1 MMLLKKLRP
10 FFPPLETL
18 QSLNLRTALF
28 RCLEHAKKDGILGRD
43 SVLRKSMLDDCKG
56 ERLEEILAVFSNA
69 VLKNVIQTAGESS
82 ASPIAQRLALENFS
96 YAGERA
102 VLSALIL
109 AHKVSL
115 HSQLQEKEDANARYH
130 DFADLLNLVDRR
142 ITRRHEQLKL
152 ASKERGPPDALSS
165 RDIRALQDEVEKNW
179 SGREEWLESI
189 LYGDT
194 RVRRGGLLA
203 AKFDSVWRHVEDGS
217 IGDVEEN
224 KQIGLL
230 EQLDAR
236 VRSQEARLARWR
248 DFGKTLSKSGGPSPS
263 KKKVSAALEGKR
275 IDLGFNLHQGLQ
287 INRSNTSETVEATS
301 HASLKEYTH
310 LIESMKVKL
319 ANVEEAPA
327 VEVAKESPF
336 PDHRSSIAAEK
347 DEPTANDEWS
357 SASDTDEAPGGATS
371 YTKESSSTQEM
382 DPSRGYLE
390 NQSTTTSQGQRAGV
404 AVALDNHPP
413 ETVQKYGRGAGPSKY
428 PLSRTPP
435 PIPVPEHSQ
444 SIDSESDLAGQILNS
459 VSTSSPS
466 PKKARHTLS
475 LAERTRLS
483 MSRASHSQYSDL
495 HDDIDNL
502 ADLPR
507 LSAKPRPQPPESSSS
522 EGDKHAD
529 LIQRTRQS
537 MAGFEAAQKRAQIER
552 RRSVK
557 DAKKQQRE
565 SRHFPTLD
573 EEHSPGQIDPAQL
586 IEGDPDYE
594 SVFKSRPKI
603 KTSPA
608 VSPTRSW
615 E

>member
-1 MMLLKKLRP
+1 
-10 FFPPLETL
+10 
-18 QSLNLRTALF
+18 
-28 RCLEHAKKDGILGRD
+28 
-43 SVLRKSMLDDCKG
+43 MLDDCKG
-56 ERLEEILAVFSNA
+56 ERLEEILALFSNA
-69 VLKNVIQTAGESS
+69 VLKKIIQTAGETT
-82 ASPIAQRLALENFS
+82 APPITQRLALENVS
-96 YAGERA
+96 YSGERA

-115 HSQLQEKEDANARYH
+115 HSQLKEKEDASARYH
-130 DFADLLNLVDRR
+130 DFADLLNLDDRR

-152 ASKERGPPDALSS
+152 TTKERGPPDALSWG
-165 RDIRALQDEVEKNW
+165 DVRALQDEVKKNW
-179 SGREEWLESI
+179 SGSEEWLESI

-194 RVRRGGLLA
+194 RVRREGLLA

-217 IGDVEEN
+217 IGDVEEK

-248 DFGKTLSKSGGPSPS
+248 DFGRTLSKWGVPSPS
-263 KKKVSAALEGKR
+263 NKKVTAALEGKR
-275 IDLGFNLHQGLQ
+275 IDLGFSLHQGLQ
-287 INRSNTSETVEATS
+287 INRSNTSETVEATA

-319 ANVEEAPA
+319 ANVEKAPA
-327 VEVAKESPF
+327 VEVARESPF
-336 PDHRSSIAAEK
+336 PDHRSSITAEK
-347 DEPTANDEWS
+347 DELPAANDEWS
-357 SASDTDEAPGGATS
+357 SVSDIDETPRGANS
-371 YTKESSSTQEM
+371 YTKESSITPEI
-382 DPSRGYLE
+382 DPSTDYLE
-390 NQSTTTSQGQRAGV
+390 NESTTMSQGQTAGV
-404 AVALDNHPP
+404 AVALDDHPP
-413 ETVQKYGRGAGPSKY
+413 EAVQKSSRGAGPSKY

-435 PIPVPEHSQ
+435 PISVPEHNQ
-444 SIDSESDLAGQILNS
+444 SIDSESDLADQILNS

-507 LSAKPRPQPPESSSS
+507 LSAKPRPQPQESSSS

-537 MAGFEAAQKRAQIER
+537 MAGFEAAQKKAQVER

-573 EEHSPGQIDPAQL
+573 EEHSAGGIDPAQL

-608 VSPTRSW
+608 VSPTKSW